1 MNEKILPTPA
11 VQRFYDRIG
20 SRYDWFEFY
29 EGRAKERAHEALEL
43 AHGLRILS
51 VGVGTGKD
59 LGQIIEA
66 ITPGGI
72 AYGLDISPVMLH
84 LTQERTTTLVCQ
96 ADARQLPYA
105 SQSFDRLYAAYLL
118 DLLPFADLPDLID
131 DFFRVLK
138 PGGRMVITA
147 LTEGVDLPSRALV
160 AAWKGIFALSPT
172 LCGGCRPLQLL
183 DLVREVG
190 FSQVEREVIVQLGV
204 PSEIIIATKK

>member
-1 MNEKILPTPA
+1 MNEKTLPTPA

-29 EGRAKERAHEALEL
+29 EGQAKERAHEALDL

-59 LGQIIEA
+59 LGQIIA
-66 ITPGGI
+66 ATSPDGI

-84 LTQERTTTLVCQ
+84 LTQERTAAPVCQ

-105 SQSFDRLYAAYLL
+105 SHSFDRLYAAYVL
-118 DLLPFADLPDLID
+118 DLLPYADLPGLID

-138 PGGRMVITA
+138 SGGRMVITA
-147 LTEGVDLPSRALV
+147 LTGGVDLPSRALV
-160 AAWKGIFALSPT
+160 AAWKGVFALSPAM
-172 LCGGCRPLQLL
+172 CGGCRPLELL
-183 DLVREVG
+183 DIVREAG
-190 FSQVEREVIVQLGV
+190 FKQVEREVIVQLGI
-204 PSEIIIATKK
+204 PSEIIVATKL

>member
-1 MNEKILPTPA
+1 MDDKTLPTSA

-43 AHGLRILS
+43 ANDLRILS
-51 VGVGTGKD
+51 VGVGTGKELD
-59 LGQIIEA
+59 QIIPMISPE
-66 ITPGGI
+66 GL

-84 LTQERTTTLVCQ
+84 LTQQRTAAWVCQ

-105 SQSFDRLYAAYLL
+105 NQSFDRLYAAYVL
-118 DLLPFADLPDLID
+118 DLLPLADIPDLVN

-138 PGGRMVITA
+138 SGGRMVILA

-160 AAWKGIFALSPT
+160 AIWKGIFELNPT
-172 LCGGCRPLQLL
+172 MCGGCRPLRLL
-183 DLVREVG
+183 DIVRVAG
-190 FSQVEREVIVQLGV
+190 FKQVEREVIVQLGV